1 MLTKNKVPITD
12 VDTKRMEEIK
22 RKKNLG
28 YVKSFIN

>member
-28 YVKSFIN
+28 